1 MAKDLHDI
9 EMKRLGKFQTVQWY
23 KILQKSKDS
32 YKITLPKSSLI
43 ELYVIDKYMDTLERV
58 KDRIPIYLY
67 FKLKM
72 DLSKNKTILT
82 FHFNNKYASNE
93 IVKLFKKRLFSEN
106 LDYTYIFSLLY
117 SAQKVNYDIYVIYDI
132 LKKDEDEINR
142 ELNEEL
148 EKIDEY
154 YHRPETK
161 ITTWKLNVNTFKS
174 EYDVE
179 LIRLMVEENGYF
191 QKLWDVISDEEL
203 SEINIEKSKIEID
216 EILSNNY
223 DKYLFYPE
231 LYIQYKGLT
240 FKTTFEEL
248 DRLDKDILGTVED
261 HDEFIALFLRQKSM
275 YNGKK
280 LSIAG
285 E

>member
-1 MAKDLHDI
+1 M
-9 EMKRLGKFQTVQWY
+9 
-23 KILQKSKDS
+23 
-32 YKITLPKSSLI
+32 
-43 ELYVIDKYMDTLERV
+43 
-58 KDRIPIYLY
+58 
-67 FKLKM
+67 
-72 DLSKNKTILT
+72 
-82 FHFNNKYASNE
+82 
-93 IVKLFKKRLFSEN
+93 
-106 LDYTYIFSLLY
+106 
-117 SAQKVNYDIYVIYDI
+117 IYDI
-132 LKKDEDEINR
+132 IYAKL
-142 ELNEEL
+142 
-148 EKIDEY
+148 DEY